1 MTNKIEKLKALKQ
14 QLDNSQITQE
24 EFERIKKEILV
35 SQEQEQEQDNQ
46 PIVNSYSLDSNN
58 EANDPFYQSSYP
70 SRSSKSQVVAALLCF
85 FLGGFGVH
93 RFYLGYVTIG
103 VIQLVT
109 LGGCGIWA
117 IIDFILIL
125 VGSLKD
131 KDGRDLV

>member
-1 MTNKIEKLKALKQ
+1 VFQLLAIPMT
-14 QLDNSQITQE
+14 
-24 EFERIKKEILV
+24 
-35 SQEQEQEQDNQ
+35 
-46 PIVNSYSLDSNN
+46 SN
-58 EANDPFYQSSYP
+58 PP
-70 SRSSKSQVVAALLCF
+70 KSQVVAALLCF